1 MIGGSPRTT
10 ATEISATVTAL
21 TQFQRLEAAG
31 VWRPEPGGR
40 LHDVIVSF
48 GDATLILRDPRSE
61 EPLSHWSLPAVTRLN
76 PGQLPAIFAP
86 GDAAQDEVVEIDD
99 RLMVQAIE
107 RVHSAIAASRPH
119 KGRLRSALVWSAAA
133 AGALAAAV
141 WLPGA
146 VIAHAARVAPPA
158 QRTAIGLALL
168 ADMRQAAGTPC
179 DRPAGA
185 AVLDRLSA
193 RLLGPEGRIVVL
205 PATMRGARALPGR
218 IVVIGDDM
226 IAGEPGPAVA
236 AGHVLAADAVAA
248 DADPLEAV
256 LRAAGIRAAL
266 TMLTSGEL
274 AAESIAGQGAALLS
288 RPAPRPDDETLLA
301 RMEEAGVPSQPYA
314 RSLDPSGET
323 VLTLIEADPW
333 RSSEPEP
340 LASEGEWLQL
350 QQICA
355 R

>member
-1 MIGGSPRTT
+1 M
-10 ATEISATVTAL
+10 TAL

-31 VWRPEPGGR
+31 VWRPQPDGR

-86 GDAAQDEVVEIDD
+86 GDATQDEVVEIDD
-99 RLMVQAIE
+99 QLMVQAIE

-119 KGRLRSALVWSAAA
+119 KGRLRAALVWCM
-133 AGALAAAV
+133 AGTAALAAV
-141 WLPGA
+141 IWLPGA
-146 VIAHAARVAPPA
+146 MIAHAARIAPPA
-158 QRTAIGLALL
+158 QRTAVGLAMLS
-168 ADMRQAAGTPC
+168 DMRQATGTPC
-179 DRPAGA
+179 DRPSGA
-185 AVLDRLSA
+185 VVLDRLSA

-236 AGHVLAADAVAA
+236 AGHVLAADTAA
-248 DADPLEAV
+248 TGADPLVAV
-256 LRAAGIRAAL
+256 LRDAGLSAAL
-266 TMLTSGEL
+266 KMLTSGEL
-274 AAESIAGQGAALLS
+274 TATAIAGQGTALLL
-288 RPAPRPDDETLLA
+288 RPAPRPDDEALLA
-301 RMEEAGVPSQPYA
+301 RMQEAGVSSQPYA

-333 RSSEPEP
+333 HSSDPPEP
-340 LASEGEWLQL
+340 LMTEGEWLQL